1 MTQLNRDQLEEC
13 TKLLR
18 NSVLMSKCTDEQ
30 LKNIASKM
38 TRVHYDKGQ
47 LLMKEGERQ
56 NRLYVISDGE
66 VVRQKKLGG
75 KYHDVNTYMG
85 GMTVGSL
92 HILKQDPCYATTRC
106 ASDVITYELQH
117 EDLDKAF
124 RTDPEFAHNVAHS
137 LTLQIRQYT
146 NSLRTPLFE
155 QRPYQTPFL
164 AVSIAASIES
174 FYRAALNSVL
184 NQQLTGVKMGAL
196 FPNMHIQVPTRILYI
211 NGFKGLRQYFDSTVL
226 PYLQKTFPEYN
237 EDHPN
242 LFRLSLAIAP
252 GVIMTPISSVLEA
265 SNAGHSNPESM
276 KTRWMRG
283 LVPRCAREVIFGIG
297 LNQLSDYCEE
307 RVPALVANPALR
319 NAGGSLTAGVICGYL
334 SHVVHNMSV
343 LKLMAP
349 HKSYPQLWEDY
360 VKKSDTRL
368 PSNIPSSVRGLVRY
382 GAAFFTP
389 VGFHIRT
396 GQIVG
401 SFIILNGTIKALSG
415 LEVKWRSQ

>member
-1 MTQLNRDQLEEC
+1 MTAIRGRDEIDRVAQ
-13 TKLLR
+13 LLR
-18 NSVLMSKCTDEQ
+18 NSVLMSKCTDDQ
-30 LKNIASKM
+30 LKKVASKM
-38 TRVHYDKGQ
+38 KKVTYKRDQ
-47 LLMKEGERQ
+47 LLMREGDIQDRMF
-56 NRLYVISDGE
+56 VIADGE
-66 VVRQKKLGG
+66 VVREKIVDGKL
-75 KYHDVNTYMG
+75 HDVNTYMG

-106 ASDVITYELQH
+106 VSDVTAYEL
-117 EDLDKAF
+117 ESVEFLKLF
-124 RTDPEFAHNVAHS
+124 KSDPEFAHTVAHS
-137 LTLQIRQYT
+137 LTLQIRNYT

-155 QRPYQTPFL
+155 QRAYNTPFL
-164 AVSIAASIES
+164 AVSIAASVES
-174 FYRAALNSVL
+174 FYRAALNSIL

-196 FPNMHIQVPTRILYI
+196 FPNMHIQVPTRVMYI

-226 PYLQKTFPEYN
+226 PYLQKLYPSNYEAN
-237 EDHPN
+237 PG
-242 LFRLSLAIAP
+242 LFRLALAVAP
-252 GVIMTPISSVLEA
+252 GILMTPISSVLEA
-265 SNAGHSNPESM
+265 SNAGHSNPEPM
-276 KTRWMRG
+276 YKRWSRG
-283 LVPRCAREVIFGIG
+283 LVPRCGREVIFGIG

-307 RVPALVANPALR
+307 RVPSVVNNPTLR
-319 NAGGSLTAGVICGYL
+319 NAFGSLTAGVICGYL

-349 HKSYPQLWEDY
+349 HKNYRTLWEDY

-368 PSNIPSSVRGLVRY
+368 PANIPPSIRPAVRY

-415 LEVKWRSQ
+415 LEIKWR

>member
-1 MTQLNRDQLEEC
+1 MTAVKGSDE
-13 TKLLR
+13 TKHVIELLR
-18 NSVLMSKCTDEQ
+18 NSVLMSKCTDDQ
-30 LKNIASKM
+30 LKKVASRMK
-38 TRVHYDKGQ
+38 RVNYKRDQ
-47 LLMKEGERQ
+47 LLMREGDIQDRMF
-56 NRLYVISDGE
+56 VISEGE
-66 VVRQKKLGG
+66 VVREKVVDGKL
-75 KYHDVNTYMG
+75 HDVNTYMG
-85 GMTVGSL
+85 GLTVGSL

-106 ASDVITYELQH
+106 VSDVTAYELESSEFLKIFH
-117 EDLDKAF
+117 NDSAF
-124 RTDPEFAHNVAHS
+124 AYNVAHS
-137 LTLQIRQYT
+137 LTLQIRQHT

-155 QRPYQTPFL
+155 QHAYQTPFL

-196 FPNMHIQVPTRILYI
+196 FPNMHIQVPTRVMYI

-226 PYLQKTFPEYN
+226 PYLQQLYPSQYEANPQY
-237 EDHPN
+237 
-242 LFRLSLAIAP
+242 FRLSLAIAP
-252 GVIMTPISSVLEA
+252 GILMTPISSILEA
-265 SNAGHSNPESM
+265 SNAGHSNPEPM
-276 KTRWMRG
+276 IKRWYRG
-283 LVPRCAREVIFGIG
+283 LVPRMAREVIFGIG

-307 RVPALVANPALR
+307 RVPAIVANPTLR
-319 NAGGSLTAGVICGYL
+319 NAGGSLTAGVVCGYL

-349 HKSYPQLWEDY
+349 QKTYGQLWADY

-368 PSNIPSSVRGLVRY
+368 PAGTTSKLIRY
-382 GAAFFTP
+382 GAALFTP

-415 LEVKWRSQ
+415 LEIKWRSSS